1 MEDQPHIYLDIN
13 EEIEQKIPD
22 STTIYPLYSDPEFNL
37 KILNKKE
44 FSEIYNEN
52 KLSLAELNQ
61 MENINT
67 LNNYL

>member
-37 KILNKKE
+37 KILAGLISILSSGTAILLGLKK
-44 FSEIYNEN
+44 
-52 KLSLAELNQ
+52 
-61 MENINT
+61 
-67 LNNYL
+67 